1 MKRCVTKT
9 AAVANRLEI
18 ESQKTIAALTDSSTK
33 LVDAE
38 KVCVSSALEE
48 RILVVVVIIGYWAR
62 ESQMS

>member
-1 MKRCVTKT
+1 VKRCVTKT

-38 KVCVSSALEE
+38 KVRVSSALEE
-48 RILVVVVIIGYWAR
+48 RILDVVIIGYWAR